1 MILEDIFIVIT
12 HLVWRSAILTGM
24 EPIAQ
29 NIVEDKMIRTDIFL
43 AKTNTALR
51 SVIQDGMEFTA
62 QYLVNKKI
70 IRMHIIPV
78 TKHLG

>member
-1 MILEDIFIVIT
+1 
-12 HLVWRSAILTGM
+12 M